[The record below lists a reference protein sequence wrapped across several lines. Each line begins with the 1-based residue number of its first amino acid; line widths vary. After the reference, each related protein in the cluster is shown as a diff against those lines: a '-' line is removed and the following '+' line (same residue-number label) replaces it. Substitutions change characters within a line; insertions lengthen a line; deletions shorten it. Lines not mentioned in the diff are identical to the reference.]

1 MSRSIWKGPFS
12 SVKKFLPYQH
22 TEKKNQNIWCRNS
35 MILPQDIGKEYKIYN
50 GKTWTLRKVME
61 SMVGH
66 KFGEFSSTRKRVV
79 HKINKKRQISKKK

>member
-1 MSRSIWKGPFS
+1 
-12 SVKKFLPYQH
+12 
-22 TEKKNQNIWCRNS
+22 

-66 KFGEFSSTRKRVV
+66 KF
-79 HKINKKRQISKKK
+79 

>member
-12 SVKKFLPYQH
+12 SVKAFLLN
-22 TEKKNQNIWCRNS
+22 KDKKNKNQNIWCRHS

-50 GKTWTLRKVME
+50 GKRWTLRKVVE

-66 KFGEFSSTRKRVV
+66 KFGEFASTREKVT
-79 HKINKKRQISKKK
+79 HKVNKKRQMSRKK